1 MSEFMDDDFW
11 LRLADKLMAYGT
23 GLYNLKRIKR
33 LSAKAIK
40 AHFYGLDPLLRRVL
54 IQRYHKKKTLAAIGR
69 ELNMTPQ
76 GVRSHELK
84 AYDTIL
90 KSALR
95 TPRTLPVHCVSFK
108 NETPS
113 TNTTDGDKSVLRK
126 MPLID
131 DPCCDRRRIRNVLT
145 ELSPRIIS
153 QLETGG
159 YRTMKQLCRATPN
172 NLKNI
177 YGIGNVALRNIQQAV
192 NLYHE
197 HNAQFFRREKV
208 IVPDPP
214 RKQLYTPISKRLP
227 PKK

>member
-1 MSEFMDDDFW
+1 MSEFTDDDFW

-33 LSAKAIK
+33 LSTKAIK

-54 IQRYHKKKTLAAIGR
+54 IQRYQKKKTLGAIGL

-95 TPRTLPVHCVSFK
+95 TPSTLPVHCVSFK

-113 TNTTDGDKSVLRK
+113 TNTTDGDKSVLHK

-131 DPCCDRRRIRNVLT
+131 NPCCDRRRIRNVLT
-145 ELSPRIIS
+145 ELSPRMIS
-153 QLETGG
+153 RLEEGG
-159 YRTMKQLCRATPN
+159 YSTVKQLCCATQN
-172 NLKNI
+172 DLKNI
-177 YGIGNVALRNIQQAV
+177 YGIGDVAFQKIRQAV
-192 NLYHE
+192 KAYRRN
-197 HNAQFFRREKV
+197 NARFF
-208 IVPDPP
+208 PP
-214 RKQLYTPISKRLP
+214 FK
-227 PKK
+227 

>member
-1 MSEFMDDDFW
+1 MDDDFW

-33 LSAKAIK
+33 LSTKAIK